1 MTATDV
7 EVRSA
12 PVVAAAVAAAVATA
26 LPGFLV
32 GALAVQVRAEF
43 DVSAARYGWAM
54 SGYFLAGTAGSV
66 LLGRLAQ
73 HIGPRRQLIG
83 ALLAAAVANVLVA
96 AIADSFGALVVL
108 LATAGMC
115 NAGCQTAVNLALTR
129 AGLPRLGLAIAIK
142 QSGMPSASMLA
153 GIAVPALALTVGWRW
168 SFVAVAGI
176 TVIAATFVASA
187 IAPLTVTAR
196 DAAAPDGDR
205 SDQGF
210 DREPGSESGSSMTAL
225 VGAAVACAFLA
236 FGAGTL
242 NAWVVSSGVDA
253 GLGEGAAGLMLSG
266 GAALGIAIRLGWGFR
281 LDSLDLLP
289 FRVGG
294 LLALV
299 GSIGVA
305 LLAVRSVPVHIVAT
319 VIGFAG
325 GWIWPVFTNF
335 GVIRANV
342 GRAAAATGVSQTGV
356 YVGIFVAP
364 LVTGALIERVGY
376 GPMWLVTAAAM
387 ATGAVIAIRIAHEF

>member
-1 MTATDV
+1 MSATDA
-7 EVRSA
+7 EVRPA
-12 PVVAAAVAAAVATA
+12 PVIAAAVSAAVATA

-43 DVSAARYGWAM
+43 DVSTARYGWAM
-54 SGYFLAGTAGSV
+54 SGYFLAATIGSV

-73 HIGPRRQLIG
+73 RIGPRRQLVG

-96 AIADSFGALVVL
+96 SAARSFGALVAL
-108 LATAGMC
+108 LAVAGLC
-115 NAGCQTAVNLALTR
+115 NAGCQTAVNLALAR

-142 QSGMPSASMLA
+142 QSSMPSASMLA
-153 GIAVPALALTVGWRW
+153 GIAVPAVALTVGWRW
-168 SFVAVAGI
+168 AFVAVAAI
-176 TVIAATFVASA
+176 TVVAAGVVARIVASNGSAPVGGAAAATHPAH
-187 IAPLTVTAR
+187 
-196 DAAAPDGDR
+196 DAA
-205 SDQGF
+205 
-210 DREPGSESGSSMTAL
+210 EGSSTIAL

-236 FGAGTL
+236 FGAGAL

-253 GLGEGAAGLMLSG
+253 GLGEGAAGLMLSA
-266 GAALGIAIRLGWGFR
+266 GAALGVAIRLAWGTR
-281 LDSLDLLP
+281 LDTLDLLP

-294 LLALV
+294 LMALA
-299 GSIGVA
+299 GSVGVA
-305 LLAVRSVPVHIVAT
+305 LLAVRSVPVHLVAT
-319 VIGFAG
+319 AIGFAG

-356 YVGIFVAP
+356 YVGVFVAP
-364 LVTGALIERVGY
+364 LATGALIERVGY

-387 ATGAVIAIRIAHEF
+387 GTGAVIAVRIAHHF